1 MTDPQPP
8 GGARK
13 RFRVTVTVVVAAD
26 SVDDAASRAAE
37 VVSDPDAW
45 LRIVIETE
53 NADGPSQ

>member
-8 GGARK
+8 GAAKK

>member
-1 MTDPQPP
+1 MA
-8 GGARK
+8 ARK

-37 VVSDPDAW
+37 GVSDPDAW

-53 NADGPSQ
+53 NAEGPGQ

>member
-1 MTDPQPP
+1 MTDPQPQ
-8 GGARK
+8 GAARK

-37 VVSDPDAW
+37 VVSNPDAW

-53 NADGPSQ
+53 HAEGPRQ

>member
-1 MTDPQPP
+1 MTDPQPS
-8 GGARK
+8 GAARK

-37 VVSDPDAW
+37 IVSDPDAW

-53 NADGPSQ
+53 DADGQGQ